1 MKTVGQLVTDVSGQL
16 NDQYLGREFQRW
28 NRARLLSYLVGGMA
42 ELLSYK
48 PEAFTKTEAVVLA
61 AGAKQELTDKYKTIV
76 SVASNTDG
84 STVTEADFDLFKAY
98 SPYSCCAAEV
108 VFDANNNPIYKA
120 KSFAID
126 PKDPKT
132 FYVSPPVPVGL
143 TPTINVIAI
152 VPPPE
157 YTLAD
162 WGVELPFDMK
172 YQENILDY
180 MMGRAFDIDT
190 ESAMSRSNADK
201 HLSRFY
207 TAMGVKYRVESA
219 YRAGNYNGSI
229 GDGDPRARIT

>member
-48 PEAFTKTEAVVLA
+48 PEAFTKTEAATLV
-61 AGAKQELTDKYKTIV
+61 AGARQSLADGYKTIV
-76 SVASNTDG
+76 SVASNIDG
-84 STVTEADFDLFKAY
+84 STVTEADFDLLKAF
-98 SPYSCCAAEV
+98 SPYICCAAEV
-108 VFDANNNPIYKA
+108 VFDADNNPIYRA
-120 KSFAID
+120 KSYAID
-126 PKDPKT
+126 PKDPKL

-143 TPTINVIAI
+143 TPTINITAI
-152 VPPPE
+152 VPPPD

-219 YRAGNYNGSI
+219 YRAGNYNGNV